1 MCKHPPSLFCAA
13 AGCPMVFCFDANCL
27 IVFIFMACYYST
39 RYLPGNTVR
48 AGDIIVYTDWGYY
61 FITQRRIREIRPPD
75 PVKVR
80 ERTLEKG
87 HRVYEERTDNGFFY
101 KNFWHTQ

>member
-1 MCKHPPSLFCAA
+1 MCEHPPSLFCAA

-61 FITQRRIREIRPPD
+61 SITRRRIREIRPPD

-87 HRVYEERTDNGFFY
+87 HRVYEE
-101 KNFWHTQ
+101 